1 MARVGGGVSIRGRVP
16 GGGYPLAE
24 SREQSEILRY
34 LRWRG
39 GSASRSELTGFLGVS
54 RSKVFKEVQALAET
68 GLVEEEGL
76 ADSEGGRRSALIGIP
91 RSAGLVAA
99 AALGATSIDVAL
111 FTLAGETL
119 RSWSEPA
126 DIREGPGPVLGRVRK
141 LFGELLEESA
151 AEAREVL
158 SIGIGVPGPVEQASG
173 VLRSPPIMP
182 GWDGFPIRDS
192 FAGGY
197 AAPVFVDNDVNVMAL
212 GEHQSGVARG
222 VDNALF
228 VKVGTGIGCGI
239 IADGRIYRGTQGSAG
254 DIGHVV
260 VDPEGPVC
268 TCGNR
273 GCLEAMAAA
282 PAIVREAE
290 RRARDGLSP
299 ALARA
304 LSVNGE
310 LEAREVGAAAGAGDR
325 EAQEIIRRSG
335 RLTGQVV
342 ATLVSVLNPSLIVV
356 GGGVSRI
363 GHAFLAE
370 IRSTV
375 YARSLP
381 LATRNLPIVPSEL
394 GEMSGVTGAGTLAAE
409 GVLTGPA

>member
-1 MARVGGGVSIRGRVP
+1 MSRGRVSE
-16 GGGYPLAE
+16 GMYPLVE
-24 SREQSEILRY
+24 SREQAEILRY
-34 LRWRG
+34 LRRRG
-39 GSASRSELTGFLGVS
+39 GTASRSELTGFLGVS
-54 RSKVFKEVQALAET
+54 RSKVFKEVQALIEAGLAAED
-68 GLVEEEGL
+68 GL
-76 ADSEGGRRSALIGIP
+76 ADSEGGRRSSLIGIP
-91 RSAGLVAA
+91 RSAGVVAA
-99 AALGATSIDVAL
+99 AALGATSVDVAL
-111 FTLAGETL
+111 FTLAGEL
-119 RSWSEPA
+119 LDCRSEPA
-126 DIREGPGPVLGRVRK
+126 EIREGPRPVLGRVK
-141 LFGELLEESA
+141 ELLSELREASLVD
-151 AEAREVL
+151 AREVL

-192 FAGGY
+192 FAGEY

-212 GEHQSGVARG
+212 GEHWGGVARG
-222 VDNALF
+222 VDNVLF

-254 DIGHVV
+254 DIGHVA
-260 VDPEGPVC
+260 VDADGPVC

-282 PAIVREAE
+282 PAMRLEAE
-290 RRARDGLSP
+290 RRAREGLSA
-299 ALARA
+299 ALAEILEGR
-304 LSVNGE
+304 GE
-310 LEAREVGAAAGAGDR
+310 LTARDIGRVAGAGDY
-325 EAQEIIRRSG
+325 EAQGIIRRSG
-335 RLTGQVV
+335 RLTGQVI
-342 ATLVSVLNPSLIVV
+342 ATLVSVLNPSLIVL

-381 LATRNLPIVPSEL
+381 LATRNLPIVLSEL

-409 GVLTGPA
+409 GVLAVPA